1 MRGGDRVCRGLFFCT
16 ATLPFGNLLDQTRMG
31 ALVSFSA
38 AVITADAGAL
48 VLRVGRFGGGGK
60 PAQESSIPCARPS
73 RPHQEDGA
81 KMNTTWMARHREVA
95 IALRDVET

>member
-38 AVITADAGAL
+38 APIAAAAAL
-48 VLRVGRFGGGGK
+48 VLRVGRWGGGGK
-60 PAQESSIPCARPS
+60 PAQRPS
-73 RPHQEDGA
+73 FAAPDHRDHI
-81 KMNTTWMARHREVA
+81 KKTARK
-95 IALRDVET
+95 